1 MTEFVSHT
9 RCVWATSSEASP
21 FNAVVLINSS
31 RPFTPYIFA
40 AIDTIER
47 KHIFNITQKH
57 WTGFLHFT
65 VRWPAWRVKPFTGM
79 SMCKE
84 KSCVN
89 WSTLIR
95 VRVKFQYFR
104 RGPRPSW
111 RLVRSLLHCTH
122 LSSISTPRGSTG

>member
-65 VRWPAWRVKPFTGM
+65 VRWG
-79 SMCKE
+79 
-84 KSCVN
+84 
-89 WSTLIR
+89 
-95 VRVKFQYFR
+95 Q
-104 RGPRPSW
+104 RG
-111 RLVRSLLHCTH
+111 V
-122 LSSISTPRGSTG
+122 

>member
-57 WTGFLHFT
+57 SGPDFFISRCGGASVACKAVYRYVYVQRKIVCQLVNSDTGACEVPIL
-65 VRWPAWRVKPFTGM
+65 
-79 SMCKE
+79 
-84 KSCVN
+84 
-89 WSTLIR
+89 
-95 VRVKFQYFR
+95 
-104 RGPRPSW
+104 
-111 RLVRSLLHCTH
+111 
-122 LSSISTPRGSTG
+122 

>member
-65 VRWPAWRVKPFTGM
+65 VRWPESVACKAVYRYVYVQRKIVCQLVNSDTGA
-79 SMCKE
+79 CE
-84 KSCVN
+84 VPI
-89 WSTLIR
+89 L
-95 VRVKFQYFR
+95 
-104 RGPRPSW
+104 
-111 RLVRSLLHCTH
+111 
-122 LSSISTPRGSTG
+122 

>member
-57 WTGFLHFT
+57 
-65 VRWPAWRVKPFTGM
+65 
-79 SMCKE
+79 
-84 KSCVN
+84 
-89 WSTLIR
+89 
-95 VRVKFQYFR
+95 
-104 RGPRPSW
+104 
-111 RLVRSLLHCTH
+111 
-122 LSSISTPRGSTG
+122 